1 VITIG
6 RSIDCTLQLSWDTTG
21 VVAPVQA
28 ELRYQGNFVRLYA
41 LEDGVYLKDSKPLEV
56 GKCYQLYH
64 GDTFEIGRTTFT
76 YLEKDL

>member
-1 VITIG
+1 MPASRKEYSGKAASRETYFQIIKTIY
-6 RSIDCTLQLSWDTTG
+6 C
-21 VVAPVQA
+21 
-28 ELRYQGNFVRLYA
+28 LYA
-41 LEDGVYLKDSKPLEV
+41 LEDGVYLKDNKPLEV